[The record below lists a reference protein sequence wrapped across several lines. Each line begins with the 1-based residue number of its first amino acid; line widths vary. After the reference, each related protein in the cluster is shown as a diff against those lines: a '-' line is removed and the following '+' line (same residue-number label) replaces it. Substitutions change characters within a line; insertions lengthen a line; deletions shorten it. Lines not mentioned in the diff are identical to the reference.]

1 MKNSTTKSWVISVMV
16 LGMIA
21 LIILNP
27 ISKYSQWLTANLNNF
42 FEMCKIGYNFSENDT
57 VTIIRF
63 LEYFILGTGM
73 TAIVSG
79 LSSKTL
85 FRNSP
90 IIMFVGLFIAVLE
103 ALFRRLCIEDA
114 LISFIWIFIAMI
126 FYIVFSHFG
135 SASSKKSNSKY
146 KIKKYD
152 RRR

>member
-57 VTIIRF
+57 VTIIR
-63 LEYFILGTGM
+63 
-73 TAIVSG
+73 
-79 LSSKTL
+79 L